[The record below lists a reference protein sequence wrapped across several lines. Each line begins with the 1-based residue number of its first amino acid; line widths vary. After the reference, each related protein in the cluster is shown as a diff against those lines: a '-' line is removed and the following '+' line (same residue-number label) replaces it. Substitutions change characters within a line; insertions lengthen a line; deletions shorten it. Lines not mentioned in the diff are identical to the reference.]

1 MRKGNIER
9 KTLETNISIEL
20 NIDGNGK
27 SQIDTGIGFLDHMLT
42 LLAFHS
48 DFDLKIQC
56 EGDLHVDGH
65 HTAED
70 IGIALGQ
77 VLSNSLGDKKG
88 IKRYSSMYVPMDE
101 ALCRTAIDI
110 SGRPYLIF
118 EVDFTRETIG
128 TMDVQNFKEFFRAF
142 VNNSKITLHT
152 AVLYGEN
159 DHHKIESVF
168 KSVGRALKEAV
179 LVTSNKV
186 VSSKGVL

>member
-1 MRKGNIER
+1 MRKCKLER
-9 KTLETNISIEL
+9 KTLETNISLEL
-20 NIDGNGK
+20 NIDGSGK
-27 SQIDTGIGFLDHMLT
+27 SQINTGIGFLDHMLT

-70 IGIALGQ
+70 IGIVLGQ
-77 VLSNSLGDKKG
+77 AFSNIIGDKKG
-88 IKRYSSMYVPMDE
+88 IKRYASIFVPMDE
-101 ALCRTAIDI
+101 ALCRTALDI
-110 SGRPYLIF
+110 SGRPYLVF
-118 EVDFTRETIG
+118 EVDFMRETIG

-152 AVLYGEN
+152 SVLYGEN

-168 KSVGRALKEAV
+168 KSVGRVLKEAV

-186 VSSKGVL
+186 SSSKGVL